1 MAKTEIHKLSL
12 GICNCYLI
20 KEDRLILVDAGSPN
34 QGKNFLKQ
42 LKQLSIE
49 PKDIS
54 LVLLTHGHWD
64 HIGSVKELKRL
75 TDCKVAINQHEKDW
89 VEQAFKQLPPG
100 IGVWAKILGVVIKMS
115 MPFVNFPGSSVDLAL
130 EDKELSLESYG
141 IHGKVLYTPGH
152 SSGSMSLLL
161 DTGDAFVGDLA
172 LGGLPLRLGPGM
184 PIFAEDTSALRESW
198 SMLLARGA
206 NVIYPAHGNH
216 FNADVLLQK
225 LLKHKK
231 GSGDFLKE
239 AEIDRR

>member
-20 KEDRLILVDAGSPN
+20 KEDGLILVDAGLPS

-54 LVLLTHGHWD
+54 LILLTHGHWD
-64 HIGSVKELKRL
+64 HIGSVKEIKRL
-75 TDCKVAINQHEKDW
+75 TGCEVAVNQREKDW
-89 VEQAFKQLPPG
+89 VEQALKPLPPG
-100 IGVWAKILGVVIKMS
+100 IGLRAKLLGVVIKMS
-115 MPFVNFPGSSVDLAL
+115 MPFVNFPGSSVDLTL

-152 SSGSMSLLL
+152 SLGSMSLLL

-172 LGGLPLRLGPGM
+172 GGGLPFRLGPGM
-184 PIFAEDTSALRESW
+184 PIFAEDTGALKQSW
-198 SMLLARGA
+198 SVLLAKGA

-216 FNADVLLQK
+216 FNADVLQK
-225 LLKHKK
+225 LL
-231 GSGDFLKE
+231 
-239 AEIDRR
+239 

>member
-20 KEDRLILVDAGSPN
+20 KEDGLILVDAGLPS

-54 LVLLTHGHWD
+54 LILLTHGHWD
-64 HIGSVKELKRL
+64 HIGSVNELKRL
-75 TDCKVAINQHEKDW
+75 TGCKVAVNQREKDW
-89 VEQAFKQLPPG
+89 VEQALKPLPPG
-100 IGVWAKILGVVIKMS
+100 IGLRAKLLGVVIKMS
-115 MPFVNFPGSSVDLAL
+115 MPFVNFPGSSVDLVL
-130 EDKELSLESYG
+130 EDKEFSLELYG

-172 LGGLPLRLGPGM
+172 GGGLPFRLGPGM
-184 PIFAEDTSALRESW
+184 PIFAEDTGALKQSW
-198 SMLLARGA
+198 SMLLAKGA

-216 FNADVLLQK
+216 FNADVLQK
-225 LLKHKK
+225 LL
-231 GSGDFLKE
+231 
-239 AEIDRR
+239 